1 MTTQKLT
8 ALAATTAIAL
18 AGIAPATGAAKAT
31 TTGKHTVNV
40 ESAYVYE
47 KAGGVRFAGTMYD
60 GNTFKVKRISPTGK
74 WAYGMAYGHVDRH
87 VWITTSALERKR

>member
-8 ALAATTAIAL
+8 ALAATAAL
-18 AGIAPATGAAKAT
+18 AVAAIAPATGAATAT
-31 TTGKHTVNV
+31 GPGKHTVDV
-40 ESAYVYE
+40 DSAYVYE
-47 KAGGVRFAGTMYD
+47 KAGGVRFAGTLHD

-87 VWITTSALERKR
+87 VWISTSVLDLKR